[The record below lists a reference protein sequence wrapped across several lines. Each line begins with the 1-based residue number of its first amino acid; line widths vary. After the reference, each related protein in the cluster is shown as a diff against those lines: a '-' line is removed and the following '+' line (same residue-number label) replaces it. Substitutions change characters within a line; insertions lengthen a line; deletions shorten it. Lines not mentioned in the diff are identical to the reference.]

1 MDREG
6 LRQLSRELF
15 RIRQGFIWFL
25 RFVSV
30 FLLVIVVGLAMLR
43 QLPWKVPAVLSV
55 VPVLGLVVPRKW
67 VVWVWMLPLAG
78 FLGIYI
84 WIQLP
89 GSSSSHWRPYQFET
103 AHEVLSADWQI
114 AADDNA
120 ATLYE
125 RVLGEYGE
133 SIFGYQFL
141 NEQAKDATFNGPWR
155 SEQYPKLALWLK
167 TFDEGIG
174 QLLEASAVT
183 QCRFPIAHNQT
194 AINAQQRRLN
204 QLKGWSRLL
213 LRSSN
218 LDLGEGRYYA
228 ALEKQLAT
236 VRIAQHL
243 YDQQSLFDQSGA
255 FHVELL
261 ASRVMETMIIDH
273 CHDPNTLGVIET
285 AFMELDSGWAKSWP
299 AIVEREKLLAK
310 NIAGLFYEVRDDG
323 HTRIS
328 HQSLYALQ
336 EGLGYQ
342 PRRMFLKQ
350 HEMNR
355 LAVIGFW
362 LSLPFTP
369 EGMAKLIDKRFD
381 HYSLQTQK
389 GDTPDYIP
397 VERIWQMGWNCR
409 SPVDWMAMQ
418 QVKWFWAMDGQDKRH
433 DALVSLIQ
441 IFVALKQ
448 YQLQHHCWPDRLSDL
463 DAVDPYI
470 LTDPVHGN
478 PFVYQQRG
486 DDFLLYGLGP
496 NGVDD
501 GGINDPVNKKDDIV
515 FWPRGVLDDAI
526 QNARGTDL

>member
-6 LRQLSRELF
+6 LRQFSRAAF
-15 RIRQGFIWFL
+15 KIRQGFIWFL

-30 FLLVIVVGLAMLR
+30 FLLITVVSLTLLR
-43 QLPWKVPAVLSV
+43 QLPWKVPV
-55 VPVLGLVVPRKW
+55 VLGLVPTLGIVVPRKW

-78 FLGIYI
+78 FIGIYT

-89 GSSSSHWRPYQFET
+89 ERNSSDWRPYQFET
-103 AHEVLSADWQI
+103 EHEVLSADWQI
-114 AADDNA
+114 APEANA
-120 ATLYE
+120 ATQYE
-125 RVLGEYGE
+125 RVLSEYGE

-141 NEQAKDATFNGPWR
+141 NEQAKDATFNSAWH

-167 TFDEGIG
+167 TFDEGIA
-174 QLLEASAVT
+174 QLLKASKIG
-183 QCRFPIAHNQT
+183 QCRFAIAHDQT
-194 AINAQQRRLN
+194 AIDAQHLRIN
-204 QLKGWSRLL
+204 QLKGWTRLL
-213 LRSSN
+213 LRSAN
-218 LDLGEGRYYA
+218 LDLGEGRFDA
-228 ALEKQLAT
+228 ALEKQLAI
-236 VRIAQHL
+236 VHIAQHL

-255 FHVELL
+255 FHIELL
-261 ASRVMETMIIDH
+261 ASRALETTIIEH
-273 CHDPNTLGVIET
+273 CHDPNTLRTIET

-299 AIVEREKLLAK
+299 AIIERDKLVAK
-310 NIAGLFYEVRDDG
+310 NIAGLFYEVNNDG
-323 HTRIS
+323 RTRIS

-369 EGMAKLIDKRFD
+369 KGMADLIDKRFD

-389 GDTPDYIP
+389 GDTPEYIP
-397 VERIWQMGWNCR
+397 VQRIWQMGWNCR

-418 QVKWFWAMDGQDKRH
+418 QVKWFWALDGQDKRH
-433 DALVSLIQ
+433 DALVSLTQ

-448 YQLQHHCWPDRLSDL
+448 YRLEHNRWPDTLIEL
-463 DAVDPYI
+463 NAVSPYI
-470 LTDPVHGN
+470 LIDPVHGG
-478 PFVYQQRG
+478 PFVYRPHG
-486 DDFLLYGLGP
+486 DDFLLYSLGP

-501 GGINDPVNKKDDIV
+501 KGVNQPRENQDDIV
-515 FWPRGVLDDAI
+515 FWPRGVLDEAI
-526 QNARGTDL
+526 QNAQETEL